1 MEAQPQ
7 PHFFLYRA
15 TIRLRGL
22 QSWRD
27 AYFGSSLAEARTQVE
42 EELQDPG
49 VVEIE
54 LLRSCPNREWVRVES
69 ILEVD

>member
-7 PHFFLYRA
+7 PHFLLYRVM
-15 TIRLRGL
+15 IRFRGL

-42 EELQDPG
+42 EELRDPG

-54 LLRSCPNREWVRVES
+54 LLRSCPIHEWVRMES
-69 ILEVD
+69 IQEVD